1 MWKGY
6 SFQQMVMEQLDVE
19 CKGMN
24 RDTALSLLQKYT
36 QNHQI
41 KCKMKKTI
49 RFLADKIRYNV
60 NNTRS

>member
-24 RDTALSLLQKYT
+24 QDTALSLLQKYA
-36 QNHQI
+36 QN
-41 KCKMKKTI
+41 
-49 RFLADKIRYNV
+49 
-60 NNTRS
+60 